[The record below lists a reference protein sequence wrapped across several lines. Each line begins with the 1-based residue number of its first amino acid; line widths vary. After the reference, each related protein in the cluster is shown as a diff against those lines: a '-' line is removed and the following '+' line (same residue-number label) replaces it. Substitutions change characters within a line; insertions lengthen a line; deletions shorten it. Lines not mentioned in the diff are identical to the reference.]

1 MLAFGMACGCAAE
14 PLPPEV
20 LAGARAALPP
30 PAIATH
36 TPSLQA
42 RAITAIM
49 LAPSPD
55 SKRIGT
61 LAAGARVRAVSA
73 ITGDGC
79 VMGWVL
85 LEPRGYVCG
94 DLLDT
99 SAEPAWTLTPPTKAA
114 KPAFSGFDLVAA
126 KMSLPIAIVVTPGG
140 APAWAAAAP
149 TRALRRVPDRSFVPV
164 LQIQRNAAK
173 PPQVLAYRISENEW
187 ISARTARLVS
197 PAPVPPG
204 YIDGERW
211 LDLDLDA
218 QTLTAYEG
226 LMPVFVTLVSTGL
239 DATPTPPGV
248 FRIWKKMVAADSA
261 TLAEA
266 TRAAN
271 PPTPMPSSTP
281 TPPPPSP
288 RGDAD
293 QTTAWAQVFI
303 PETGIG
309 IYPWRQRTQLGS
321 KASRGGVWVAPA
333 DALWLYQWTA
343 PAHAP
348 GWLMSAGV
356 IESPGTL
363 IQLRS
368 KKVPIPALRGYAL
381 AVDEAQ
387 AARTP
392 AYMNVAKP

>member
-1 MLAFGMACGCAAE
+1 MALHKAMALMLALGAVCACAAE

-42 RAITAIM
+42 RAATAIM

-73 ITGDGC
+73 VTGDGC

-99 SAEPAWTLTPPTKAA
+99 SNEPPQAPTPPA
-114 KPAFSGFDLVAA
+114 KPGKQGFAGYDLVTA
-126 KMSLPIAIVVTPGG
+126 KTSLPIAVVVAPGG
-140 APAWAAAAP
+140 APVWAASAP
-149 TRALRRVPDRSFVPV
+149 ARALRRLPDRAFVPV
-164 LQIQRNAAK
+164 LQLERNASK
-173 PPQVLAYRISENEW
+173 PPTAVAYRISETEW
-187 ISARTARLVS
+187 ISARHARLIS
-197 PAPVPPG
+197 AAPVPPG

-211 LDLDLDA
+211 LDIDLDA
-218 QTLTAYEG
+218 QTLAAYEG

-239 DATPTPPGV
+239 EATPTPPGV
-248 FRIWKKMVAADSA
+248 FRIWKKMVVASSSA
-261 TLAEA
+261 LAEVA
-266 TRAAN
+266 RPVAPTTTQ
-271 PPTPMPSSTP
+271 PPA
-281 TPPPPSP
+281 
-288 RGDAD
+288 RGAD
-293 QTTAWAQVFI
+293 EAIAWAQVFV
-303 PETGIG
+303 PETGVG
-309 IYPWRQRTQLGS
+309 IYPWRRRAQFGT
-321 KASRGGVWVAPA
+321 KASRGGVWISEA
-333 DALWLYQWTA
+333 DAGWLYQWTA

-348 GWLMSAGV
+348 GWSMSAGV

-368 KKVPIPALRGYAL
+368 KKNPTPALRGYAL

-387 AARTP
+387 LARTP